1 MYFGPSFDLKRI
13 WSCTDAAASST
24 SIPCRALER
33 VQQNSIPFSTH
44 SVRAEKPPYR
54 EKFHHCSSL
63 SIGKPLRH
71 ARAPHNQTLYSRL
84 LKVPFPSRI
93 HQRLS
98 PQSHRHQRR
107 LACWKPNTP
116 FHCLRDMSF
125 RQSQDIQH
133 PRHYQALQTCTIS
146 QAIRRASSP

>member
-1 MYFGPSFDLKRI
+1 MYVGPSLDSTSI
-13 WSCTDAAASST
+13 WSRTDAGTSST

-44 SVRAEKPPYR
+44 LVRADNPPCR
-54 EKFHHCSSL
+54 GKFHHCSWLSL
-63 SIGKPLRH
+63 AKPLTH
-71 ARAPHNQTLYSRL
+71 ARVNHNPTLHSRL
-84 LKVPFPSRI
+84 LKVRFPGRI
-93 HQRLS
+93 HQRPS

-107 LACWKPNTP
+107 LACWKSNTP

-125 RQSQDIQH
+125 GQSQDIQH